1 LNLGGSLQEL
11 RLNNNA
17 VIKDLYPLKYDATYA
32 IFFPF
37 ANRIADGT
45 YVFNNFFFD
54 INQKEENNA
63 IHGLV
68 YEKTFVLVEQHMIS
82 EQASVLLRNEEKKYK
97 NGFPYA
103 YTIELKYSLT
113 NDLICN

>member
-45 YVFNNFFFD
+45 YVFNFFL
-54 INQKEENNA
+54 ISIKKK
-63 IHGLV
+63 
-68 YEKTFVLVEQHMIS
+68 KTMLYTDWFT
-82 EQASVLLRNEEKKYK
+82 KKHLFWLS
-97 NGFPYA
+97 N
-103 YTIELKYSLT
+103 I
-113 NDLICN
+113 